1 MRVISVLNLK
11 GGVAKTFTAANVA
24 YELYRRGYRV
34 LLIDNDKQGNL
45 SKAYSRYDAENIAP
59 VTKLLAGDWDSVD
72 ELIQHTE
79 YEGIDI
85 VTANMSLFGATWNL
99 TKEDSEN
106 QIERYKAL
114 VYAKVQYYGDCTV
127 YGKYDYCIIDCSPSV
142 GLLLTNALSAANEVI
157 IPMQAQPFS
166 VVGMSQLTNSISSVQ
181 RKINPGLHIRG
192 VLLTMT
198 QHTKVSEHYAHDVRA
213 KYGRTLRVFTTEIPY
228 NVKVQESQAF
238 AAPTILYE
246 PKSSSARAYVDFT
259 QEVLGHG
266 REEQV
271 YERDED
277 ARDR

>member
-1 MRVISVLNLK
+1 MKTISILNLK
-11 GGVAKTFTAANVA
+11 GGVAKTFTAANMA
-24 YELYRRGYRV
+24 YELYRRGYKV

-45 SKAYSRYDAENIAP
+45 SKAYSRYDAENVAP
-59 VTKLLAGDWDSVD
+59 VTKLLAGDWENAD

-114 VYAKVQYYGDCTV
+114 VYTKIQHYGNCTI

-213 KYGRTLRVFTTEIPY
+213 KYGRTLHVFTTEIPY

>member
-1 MRVISVLNLK
+1 MRTIAIANQK
-11 GGVAKTFTAANVA
+11 GGTGKTTTAYNLGIA
-24 YELYRRGYRV
+24 LTQQGYRV
-34 LLIDNDKQGNL
+34 LMVDFDPQGNL
-45 SKAYSRYDAENIAP
+45 SCYRGIPPEQDLEQTITELLMKVAYEKPLSHRECVYQSKRTDDSAP
-59 VTKLLAGDWDSVD
+59 QVDFIPSNLRLASFELAMGTMMCREVLLKTCL
-72 ELIQHTE
+72 E
-79 YEGIDI
+79 
-85 VTANMSLFGATWNL
+85 
-99 TKEDSEN
+99 
-106 QIERYKAL
+106 
-114 VYAKVQYYGDCTV
+114 QYSSQ
-127 YGKYDYCIIDCSPSV
+127 YDYCIIDCSPSV

-213 KYGRTLRVFTTEIPY
+213 KYGRTLHVFTTEIPY

>member
-1 MRVISVLNLK
+1 
-11 GGVAKTFTAANVA
+11 
-24 YELYRRGYRV
+24 
-34 LLIDNDKQGNL
+34 
-45 SKAYSRYDAENIAP
+45 
-59 VTKLLAGDWDSVD
+59 
-72 ELIQHTE
+72 
-79 YEGIDI
+79 
-85 VTANMSLFGATWNL
+85 
-99 TKEDSEN
+99 
-106 QIERYKAL
+106 
-114 VYAKVQYYGDCTV
+114 
-127 YGKYDYCIIDCSPSV
+127 
-142 GLLLTNALSAANEVI
+142 
-157 IPMQAQPFS
+157 
-166 VVGMSQLTNSISSVQ
+166 MSQLTNSISSVQ

-238 AAPTILYE
+238 AAPHYPVRT

>member
-1 MRVISVLNLK
+1 MKTISILNLM
-11 GGVAKTFTAANVA
+11 GGVAKTFTAANMA
-24 YELYRRGYRV
+24 YELYRRGYKV

-45 SKAYSRYDAENIAP
+45 SKAYSRYDAENVAP
-59 VTKLLAGDWDSVD
+59 VTRLLAGDWESAD

-114 VYAKVQYYGDCTV
+114 VYAKVQYYGDCTI

>member
-1 MRVISVLNLK
+1 MKTISILNLK
-11 GGVAKTFTAANVA
+11 GGVAKTFTAANMA
-24 YELYRRGYRV
+24 YELYRRGYKV

-45 SKAYSRYDAENIAP
+45 SKAYSRYDAENVAP
-59 VTKLLAGDWDSVD
+59 VTRLLAGDWENAD

-114 VYAKVQYYGDCTV
+114 VYAKMQYYGDCTI

-213 KYGRTLRVFTTEIPY
+213 KYGRTLHVFTTEIPY

-246 PKSSSARAYVDFT
+246 PKSSSARAYVEFT